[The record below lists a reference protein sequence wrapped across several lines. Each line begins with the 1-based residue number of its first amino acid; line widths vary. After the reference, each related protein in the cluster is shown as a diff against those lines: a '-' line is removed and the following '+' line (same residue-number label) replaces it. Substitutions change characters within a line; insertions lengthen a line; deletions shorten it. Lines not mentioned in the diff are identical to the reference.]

1 MHYQMDYNGQI
12 LKWGSRGDFKA
23 TSGLPDSQMPKN
35 QCIPDSGPIPEG
47 FYKIFLGDHGLAK
60 DDGRGLCALKPSWGI
75 QRISSGKEAG
85 DCKPYWANWGKNR
98 ARMEPA
104 DPATKS
110 KCRPIIRGGF
120 YLHDSTKGYSH
131 GCIEVETRIF
141 PLLRA
146 FNKVTKNNTII
157 IKVKY
162 NEGVATNGG
171 TKI

>member
-1 MHYQMDYNGQI
+1 MHHQMDYNGQI

-23 TSGLPDSQMPKN
+23 TSGLPDSQLPKN
-35 QCIPDSGPIPEG
+35 QCTPDSGPIPEG

-60 DDGRGLCALKPSWGI
+60 DDGRGMCALKPSWGI
-75 QRISSGKEAG
+75 QSISSGKAAG
-85 DCKPYWANWGKNR
+85 ECAPYWANWGKNR

-104 DPATKS
+104 DLETKS
-110 KCRPIIRGGF
+110 KCSPVMRGGF

-146 FNKVTKNNTII
+146 FNKATKNNTIT

-162 NEGVATNGG
+162 NKGVATNGG